1 MEISNYFQP
10 VAGCVSVRLKSAV
23 DLGLGLSTKKYF
35 LPYCK
40 IYRILNLIFSY
51 CNSEIPYS
59 KNMTQYYVGTIR

>member
-1 MEISNYFQP
+1 MEGSFVFVLCPSQ
-10 VAGCVSVRLKSAV
+10 KSAV

-40 IYRILNLIFSY
+40 NYRILNLIFPY
-51 CNSEIPYS
+51 CKEIPYS